1 MPTEHESQVPF
12 NEQAALDELER
23 LQRALEESR
32 QKRKDA
38 SAAFDQFVASFRKE
52 PGRDPRLQHAGW
64 PRTDVGPSTL
74 VRESRITPPNL
85 PGSTRNRLPAAGVV
99 AGALALIATGLVVT
113 KMWRAD
119 RPESPAPSAV
129 SNAGAAAPAVGT
141 TPRPQA
147 SEPSAPVGAQSELRA
162 LKHVWVRLTVDGQRV
177 LERELDAGAR
187 LPISGR
193 TIVVRAGDA
202 GAVRMII
209 DGQDRGLMGET
220 GVAVTRSYTSSA
232 SR

>member
-1 MPTEHESQVPF
+1 M
-12 NEQAALDELER
+12 
-23 LQRALEESR
+23 
-32 QKRKDA
+32 
-38 SAAFDQFVASFRKE
+38 
-52 PGRDPRLQHAGW
+52 
-64 PRTDVGPSTL
+64 
-74 VRESRITPPNL
+74 
-85 PGSTRNRLPAAGVV
+85 
-99 AGALALIATGLVVT
+99 
-113 KMWRAD
+113 
-119 RPESPAPSAV
+119 
-129 SNAGAAAPAVGT
+129 
-141 TPRPQA
+141 
-147 SEPSAPVGAQSELRA
+147 GAQSELRA